1 MKTVPLNYIA
11 PSTRATMSLLGV
23 PLVANIA
30 GETVTLPPHEMPGEI
45 EWRVEVLKWHVRKT
59 FYFLASLPSS
69 ERIQKLLQVEQ
80 SLITKSHFHT
90 LEAQAV
96 AEAALVSIQD
106 VSDEDAANLK
116 KARKLIDGRLAT
128 EWSAL
133 VSRYTKIILG
143 EKPAEDA
150 ANVGPGD
157 AHVSSGNE

>member
-1 MKTVPLNYIA
+1 
-11 PSTRATMSLLGV
+11 MSLLGS

-30 GETVTLPPHEMPGEI
+30 GETVALPPHEMPGEI
-45 EWRVEVLKWHVRKT
+45 EWWVEVLKWHVRKT
-59 FYFLASLPSS
+59 FYFLASVPPS
-69 ERIQKLLQVEQ
+69 ERIEKLLQVEQ
-80 SLITKSHFHT
+80 SLVSKSQFHT

-106 VSDEDAANLK
+106 VSDEDVANLT
-116 KARKLIDGRLAT
+116 KARKLIDDQLAT

-143 EKPAEDA
+143 EEPAEDA

-157 AHVSSGNE
+157 ALVSSGDE